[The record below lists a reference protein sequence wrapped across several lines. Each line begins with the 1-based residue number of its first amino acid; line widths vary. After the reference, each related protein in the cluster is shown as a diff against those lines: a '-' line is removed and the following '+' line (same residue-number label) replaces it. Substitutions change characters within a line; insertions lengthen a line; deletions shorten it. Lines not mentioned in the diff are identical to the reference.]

1 MGVVVCGR
9 AKGVKKGI
17 AEATSAGK
25 QPNSRDILQ
34 FNATRNNLGPKV
46 GARLCG
52 NRGRGGGK

>member
-1 MGVVVCGR
+1 MCGR

-25 QPNSRDILQ
+25 QPNSRYILQ

-52 NRGRGGGK
+52 NRGRGGSK